1 MNRKKIN
8 MSKVIKK
15 FKITDG
21 LLESLW
27 LLGYVDF
34 YTVLKGKYFDEE
46 WKEDCYIIEISA
58 SSVTVIDSIISKSK
72 EDIPFGTPRIEEIP
86 R

>member
-1 MNRKKIN
+1 MT
-8 MSKVIKK
+8 KVIKK

-46 WKEDCYIIEISA
+46 WKEDCYIIEMSA
-58 SSVTVIDSIISKSK
+58 SSNSAISSIIEKAK
-72 EDIPFGTPRIEEIP
+72 EDVPFGTPRIVEIP

>member
-1 MNRKKIN
+1 MT
-8 MSKVIKK
+8 KVIKK

-27 LLGYVDF
+27 LLGYVDY

-46 WKEDCYIIEISA
+46 WQEDCYIIEISA
-58 SSVTVIDSIISKSK
+58 SSNSVIGSIVAKAK
-72 EDIPFGTPRIEEIP
+72 EDVPFGTPRIIEIP

>member
-1 MNRKKIN
+1 MT
-8 MSKVIKK
+8 KVIKK

-27 LLGYVDF
+27 LLGYVDY

-46 WKEDCYIIEISA
+46 WKEDCYIIEMSA
-58 SSVTVIDSIISKSK
+58 SSDSVISSIIKKAK
-72 EDIPFGTPRIEEIP
+72 EDVPFGTPRIVEIP